1 MARGGAYLIIGLC
14 GECALAARG
23 RLRVSAVISSLLAG
37 GWSIV
42 EGARLAG
49 FGMLMCSHYAG
60 GVYFL
65 IILLTFARLS
75 FSLRASLKAWPL
87 LWTVWAILLPGR
99 GSFSNIIS
107 KVPGSWDGRRGFL
120 LSGGGLKSDHC
131 FLDVFISSPHEKL

>member
-1 MARGGAYLIIGLC
+1 MLQQMVFLLNSLS
-14 GECALAARG
+14 ALAACG
-23 RLRVSAVISSLLAG
+23 RLRGSAVISSLLAG

-65 IILLTFARLS
+65 IMLLLFAR
-75 FSLRASLKAWPL
+75 FSLSLFASVKAWPL
-87 LWTVWAILLPGR
+87 LWTVWAILLPGG

-107 KVPGSWDGRRGFL
+107 NHGM
-120 LSGGGLKSDHC
+120 GGADFSCQAGA
-131 FLDVFISSPHEKL
+131 